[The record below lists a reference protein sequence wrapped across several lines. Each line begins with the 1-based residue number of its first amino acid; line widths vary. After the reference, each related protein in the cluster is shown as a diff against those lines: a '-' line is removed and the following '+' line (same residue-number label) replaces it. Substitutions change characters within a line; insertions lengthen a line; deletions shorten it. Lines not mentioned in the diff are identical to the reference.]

1 MKSINPN
8 NLKSEIKDNIRVGC
22 NTMIWGGPGIGKS
35 DIPQQ
40 VANDLGV
47 TLLDFRANLFDPV
60 DVRGIP
66 HIMQEKDSGKRY
78 TRWAV
83 PDVFPIASRDG
94 DTGILF
100 IDELPTA
107 PPATQNAFLQLL
119 LSREI
124 GDYKMPAGWSIIAA
138 GNRLTDAAAVYQ
150 MPSPVRNR
158 LLHYELETSLTD
170 WVEWAF
176 KAGIHS
182 DIIGF
187 LRYRPGLLNSFK
199 ADEYAFPTPRS
210 WSFVSKK
217 ITNRPSSDS
226 LDTLFFGVAAT
237 VGDGP
242 AGEFIAYK
250 QIADQLQDV
259 DELIKDPGK
268 YKKDDNPAV
277 LYALSTSVATR
288 SEDAKMENILKLC
301 NKLPSEFQVL
311 LMKGIFA
318 VNRDLVKNQFC
329 TKWITDNHGL
339 LS

>member
-8 NLKSEIKDNIRVGC
+8 DLKTEIKDNIRVGC
-22 NTMIWGGPGIGKS
+22 NTMVWGGPGIGKS

-40 VANDLGV
+40 VAKDLGV
-47 TLLDFRANLFDPV
+47 SLLDFRANLFDPV

-66 HIMQEKDSGKRY
+66 HIMQEKETGKRF
-78 TRWAV
+78 TRW
-83 PDVFPIASRDG
+83 
-94 DTGILF
+94 
-100 IDELPTA
+100 
-107 PPATQNAFLQLL
+107 AFLQLL

-138 GNRLTDAAAVYQ
+138 GNRLTDAAAVFQ

-158 LLHYELETSLTD
+158 LLHYELETNLAD

-176 KAGIHS
+176 KAGINS

-217 ITNRPSSDS
+217 ISNRPSTDT

-268 YKKDDNPAV
+268 YKKDDNPAI
-277 LYALSTSVATR
+277 LYALSTSIATR
-288 SEDAKMENILKLC
+288 AEEAKMENILKIC

-311 LMKGIFA
+311 LMKGLFA